1 MLTPSAVGIIC
12 AEISDESELAGRL
25 SLGRSG
31 EDLKIGCW
39 TPLFVAK
46 RNGGSGR
53 CFIVSIT
60 MSAMTSAST
69 VEIRIP
75 RDSAPRSP
83 SASKAPIISIIFSTG
98 DMSIFKIAGSEE

>member
-12 AEISDESELAGRL
+12 AANCDKSELGGRL
-25 SLGRSG
+25 SVGRS
-31 EDLKIGCW
+31 EKDLNFGCW

-46 RNGGSGR
+46 GNEGAGR

-60 MSAMTSAST
+60 MSAITSAST

-98 DMSIFKIAGSEE
+98 DASLFKIAGSDE